1 MLTVSQ
7 ETRYTAF
14 LINISEVLN
23 RRSELLRGM
32 SVTTSLGQ
40 LWHSDQSICDNQNNL
55 SRVELNYLFTTSPL
69 FSGDLRY
76 PVPSTDHTLTS
87 QYIFS
92 ISFNK
97 YYGSYGMLRLMML
110 TDLHNRVKIALQT
123 KTPICENLL

>member
-23 RRSELLRGM
+23 RRSELLRGI

-40 LWHSDQSICDNQNNL
+40 LWHSDQGISANQGNL
-55 SRVELNYLFTTSPL
+55 TQRELTYLFINSSL
-69 FSGDLRY
+69 FSGDINY
-76 PVPSTDHTLTS
+76 PVPSSEHV
-87 QYIFS
+87 FS
-92 ISFNK
+92 PQSMYNLSINL